1 MTQNK
6 MILNHLQ
13 QYGRINPLQ
22 ALRDYNCFRLS
33 ARILDLRKEGWDI
46 KTNYITEKSITNNKA
61 VKTYASY
68 TLQNNDN

>member
-13 QYGRINPLQ
+13 QYGKINPLT
-22 ALRDYNCFRLS
+22 ALKDYGCFRLS

-46 KTNYITEKSITNNKA
+46 KTNYITEKGITNNKA
-61 VKTYASY
+61 KKTYALY
-68 TLQNNDN
+68 TLENNDN